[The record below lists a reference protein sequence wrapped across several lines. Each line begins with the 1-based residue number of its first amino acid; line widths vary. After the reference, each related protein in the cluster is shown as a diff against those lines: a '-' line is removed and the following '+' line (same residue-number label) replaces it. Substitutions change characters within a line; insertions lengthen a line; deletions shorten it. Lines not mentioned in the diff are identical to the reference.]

1 MKRFGLLLRDRRRR
15 QSGSVLSALLV
26 IVIFL
31 SIMIGALLTELTD
44 SFALSRDLVSKVKTE
59 ATVTSAVELA
69 INQLQGGP
77 VPPVC
82 AQDTSINT
90 SPPRPES
97 WTLTLNGHPAAVN
110 QSCNA
115 IVPEVATSL
124 GAGSSS
130 VDGIHDT
137 VAGRNR
143 YLVSDATGRLSAYPF
158 GSTNPSWAVSL
169 GGAATAPPL
178 TGSDPNGSVDIL
190 APAGNKVVVFN
201 ERSGS
206 TPVLSCNLPTTGTVS
221 ASAAAGANFHGY
233 AVIGDSGRLYVY
245 DAHAGGTCDWRA
257 SVSLTGSVVAA
268 PLVFPGRVTSQDQ
281 TNSVSD
287 EIFLLVTSGSSTSL
301 QHWSYTES
309 TTNCTGHGEGGDCDG
324 GRGGSVTT
332 YNLTRTGSQTLN
344 GVNAVGY
351 GLSASTAPL
360 NLAVATASG
369 RLDLARISV
378 GSGPSYG
385 MSPGPS
391 IMLPIG
397 STASRAPFW
406 CHCPGQDLIGVGG
419 TNGFLYLFN
428 NALNLAYSYDGQP
441 DGRPAINN
449 TPMADANGDWYFGAN
464 DGSVYDVEIPVSGT
478 QMFKAAKFG
487 PGGAIASSP
496 IVGPCP
502 AGPCLY
508 FASSLNGSYFVR
520 IGNTRISDL
529 RACVSSAQG
538 STTCAGNPRLWARV
552 QVGPANVWGGSGVFV
567 QGWSF
572 YSP

>member
-1 MKRFGLLLRDRRRR
+1 MKRLQRLLRDRRRR
-15 QSGSVLSALLV
+15 QRGSVLGALLI

-31 SIMIGALLTELTD
+31 SILIGALLTELTD
-44 SFALSRDLVSKVKTE
+44 AFQLSQDLVSKVKTE
-59 ATVTSAVELA
+59 ATVTSAAELA
-69 INQLQGGP
+69 IHQLEGGP

-82 AQDTSINT
+82 AQDTSSNP
-90 SPPRPES
+90 SPPRAES

-110 QSCNA
+110 QSCSA

-124 GAGSSS
+124 GAGSSG
-130 VDGIHDT
+130 VDGLHDT
-137 VAGRNR
+137 VTGNR
-143 YLVSDATGRLSAYPF
+143 YLVSAANGLWAYPF
-158 GSTNPSWAVSL
+158 GSTTASWAISL
-169 GGAATAPPL
+169 PGGATAPPL
-178 TGSDPNGSVDIL
+178 TASDPNGSVDIL

-206 TPVLSCNLPTTGTVS
+206 TPVLSCTLPTTGTVS
-221 ASAAAGANFHGY
+221 ASAAAGANFRGY

-245 DAHAGGTCDWRA
+245 DARAGGTCDWRA
-257 SVSLTGSVVAA
+257 SVSLTGNVAAA
-268 PLVFPGRVTSQDQ
+268 PLVFPGSVTSQGQ
-281 TNSVSD
+281 TSSVSD
-287 EIFLLVTSGSSTSL
+287 EIFVLVTSGSSTSL

-309 TTNCTGHGEGGDCDG
+309 TTDCTGHGEGDCGG

-332 YNLTRTGSQTLN
+332 YNLTRTGSLALN
-344 GVNAVGY
+344 GYNAVGY
-351 GLSASTAPL
+351 SLSASTAPL
-360 NLAVATASG
+360 SLVVATASG

-378 GSGPSYG
+378 GSGPLYS
-385 MSPGPS
+385 MSPGSS

-397 STASRAPFW
+397 STASHAPFW

-428 NALNLAYSYDGQP
+428 NALNLAYSFDGQQP
-441 DGRPAINN
+441 INT
-449 TPMADANGDWYFGAN
+449 TPTADANGDWYFGAN

-508 FASSLNGSYFVR
+508 FASSSNGSYFVR

-538 STTCAGNPRLWARV
+538 STTCAANPRLWARV
-552 QVGPANVWGGSGVFV
+552 QVGPADVWGGSGVFV